1 MSMTRKFVEQRLQ
14 KERQVEAKN
23 GELRRMLVTHNI
35 LAGHSR
41 SDKRVEDLRRTRADA
56 SERRDLFT
64 DYHYVK
70 SEQDKERKQMVAEA
84 EERLADE
91 LARRSADETRKDQN
105 RRRVCDGSEELRVLK
120 ERLHAA
126 KVNKERAQ
134 QLLEIE
140 MRHEKDR
147 RLNHKIAEHM
157 ENERLEHVELEHKLQ
172 IEKLKQR
179 ERVKQINQ
187 QQIAMKEAQREDA
200 MQEYMKEKDQVQ
212 QLVDRIQN
220 EDASELAAKLQKQ
233 KESKEMLMKFKIE
246 QAERQEA
253 QEQAEIEE
261 NNRIAAFARDKERR
275 EEQQA
280 NEKYEAEQEKERVLR
295 AMIGEQ
301 EAKNKAAEELAQLRN
316 DLHAEE
322 HESEARRKEEAQM
335 RKRAED
341 KEEMKRAYINQMELQ
356 EAKKEAFKQEEEK
369 VRETLLQKFAEDDRI
384 EQMNDQRKR
393 MKIEAHKREAQRLI
407 ELRRE
412 SFEAAREEE
421 REFHRRAREDEKD
434 RQVIVEEERQRLLKE
449 HAVGLKDFLPKG
461 TLEHMDDFRMVF
473 PEAVSSTIAVA

>member
-1 MSMTRKFVEQRLQ
+1 
-14 KERQVEAKN
+14 
-23 GELRRMLVTHNI
+23 
-35 LAGHSR
+35 
-41 SDKRVEDLRRTRADA
+41 
-56 SERRDLFT
+56 
-64 DYHYVK
+64 
-70 SEQDKERKQMVAEA
+70 
-84 EERLADE
+84 
-91 LARRSADETRKDQN
+91 
-105 RRRVCDGSEELRVLK
+105 
-120 ERLHAA
+120 
-126 KVNKERAQ
+126 
-134 QLLEIE
+134 
-140 MRHEKDR
+140 
-147 RLNHKIAEHM
+147 
-157 ENERLEHVELEHKLQ
+157 
-172 IEKLKQR
+172 
-179 ERVKQINQ
+179 
-187 QQIAMKEAQREDA
+187 
-200 MQEYMKEKDQVQ
+200 
-212 QLVDRIQN
+212 
-220 EDASELAAKLQKQ
+220 
-233 KESKEMLMKFKIE
+233 MLMKFKIE